1 MSIVLD
7 EGFFTKINKEII
19 DKKIM
24 GGCDNCSKL
33 LYVGDEIYQN
43 IDLKHTHFN
52 LEFCNQA
59 CYNNKG
65 IKNIVENKFNNDLYL
80 DSNDLFNRRNSQ
92 RQFYTMPN
100 TSIPNKQ
107 GDFAKWLYD
116 RGPTCKEGNCTT
128 SSGGWG
134 ASPAPSSR

>member
-1 MSIVLD
+1 MKKTLLITMVLFTSCATPPKITY
-7 EGFFTKINKEII
+7 EGERNQEGKYHGQGVITYSNGEK
-19 DKKIM
+19 
-24 GGCDNCSKL
+24 SKA
-33 LYVGDEIYQN
+33 
-43 IDLKHTHFN
+43 
-52 LEFCNQA
+52 CNS
-59 CYNNKG
+59 YNNKG